1 MTRRRRALRR
11 FGLFGLLVAMVA
23 APVLAGGTARA
34 DVLDEA
40 WRRGNDAHRR
50 GDHAAAVAAFEQIER
65 QGVVAADLYYNLGV
79 AHFRGGSLGKA
90 IWAFERAAALDPDAD
105 DARFNLVQARK
116 LADRRVKDTLEGA
129 ERDPTWIRVVTA
141 LPTSVE
147 TWLFTGLYLG
157 VFVLLFVRRRAGP
170 DARAPLLAG
179 AALLGVGALLAGSL
193 LAGRALL
200 DRLPFGIVLP
210 DRVAVRE
217 GADPNYRASFD
228 VHAGLKVRLLDQ
240 DHDWIRV
247 RLANGLE
254 GWVREQDVGR
264 L

>member
-1 MTRRRRALRR
+1 
-11 FGLFGLLVAMVA
+11 
-23 APVLAGGTARA
+23 
-34 DVLDEA
+34 VLDEA
-40 WRRGNDAHRR
+40 WRRSNDAYRR

-79 AHFRGGSLGKA
+79 AHFRAGALGKA
-90 IWAFERAAALDPDAD
+90 IWAFERATALDPDAD
-105 DARFNLVQARK
+105 DARFNLAHARK
-116 LADRRVKDTLEGA
+116 LADRKVKDTLEGA
-129 ERDPTWIRVVTA
+129 EREPTWIRIVTA
-141 LPTSVE
+141 LPTAVE

-157 VFVLLFVRRRAGP
+157 CFTLLFLRRRAGA
-170 DARAPLLAG
+170 DARAPLFAG
-179 AALLGVGALLAGSL
+179 AALLGMGALLAGGL

-228 VHAGLKVRLLDQ
+228 VHAGLKVRLLEQ